1 MISRKFSAWR
11 SRSSD
16 SRPVIRLPR
25 STAARR
31 RAEAAKNADH
41 SVSSGATRG
50 SSSHTL
56 RGRERVVLARMARP
70 APDAPAPD
78 DPASDRPAPPPR
90 RTTGPAGAPG
100 SGRPGTARDAAG
112 REQRG
117 RRPECAEMGLDVT
130 LAGVTGATGLQQAG
144 PGPVEQVRGRSRRAE
159 PADARYPGR
168 RRALVGASSVYSSA
182 YSSTLLSPP
191 RAQGAS
197 RRRDPRPR
205 RW

>member
-70 APDAPAPD
+70 APDSPAPD
-78 DPASDRPAPPPR
+78 DPAPEPPAPPAPPDRPDRPAPD
-90 RTTGPAGAPG
+90 GPAPLG
-100 SGRPGTARDAAG
+100 
-112 REQRG
+112 
-117 RRPECAEMGLDVT
+117 ML
-130 LAGVTGATGLQQAG
+130 
-144 PGPVEQVRGRSRRAE
+144 RA
-159 PADARYPGR
+159 
-168 RRALVGASSVYSSA
+168 ASSAAAARSA
-182 YSSTLLSPP
+182 PRWAST
-191 RAQGAS
+191 
-197 RRRDPRPR
+197 
-205 RW
+205 

>member
-78 DPASDRPAPPPR
+78 APASDRPAPPAPPDPPDR
-90 RTTGPAGAPG
+90 PDRPAPDGPAPLG
-100 SGRPGTARDAAG
+100 
-112 REQRG
+112 
-117 RRPECAEMGLDVT
+117 ML
-130 LAGVTGATGLQQAG
+130 
-144 PGPVEQVRGRSRRAE
+144 RA
-159 PADARYPGR
+159 
-168 RRALVGASSVYSSA
+168 ASSAAAARSA
-182 YSSTLLSPP
+182 PRWAST
-191 RAQGAS
+191 
-197 RRRDPRPR
+197 
-205 RW
+205 